1 MEGTGNKK
9 RRQEK
14 EEESSRN
21 DQMDH
26 ESGSKSGISIG
37 NRSLDE
43 GTKKGF
49 SGYD

>member
-9 RRQEK
+9 RRQEG
-14 EEESSRN
+14 SSRN
-21 DQMDH
+21 EHMDH

-37 NRSLDE
+37 NRSMDE